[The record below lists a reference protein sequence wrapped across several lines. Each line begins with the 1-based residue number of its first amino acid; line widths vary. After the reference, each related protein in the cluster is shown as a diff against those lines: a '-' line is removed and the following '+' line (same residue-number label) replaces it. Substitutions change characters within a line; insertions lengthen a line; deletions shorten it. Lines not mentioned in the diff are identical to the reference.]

1 MAAVTTGT
9 EWLFDA
15 HGCPPERLRD
25 AAALRGLLDS
35 IVARLALT
43 VVGDPLWHTFGG
55 EGGVTG
61 LYLLSES
68 HLTVHTYP
76 EHGCDLSSAGWSRK
90 HFTRSASS
98 CASSR
103 EAKHERADRGADE
116 RALPRVSKRRLA
128 RLGDDL
134 CDCLRALPVRA

>member
-25 AAALRGLLDS
+25 AAALRGLLDT
-35 IVARLALT
+35 IVTRLALT
-43 VVGDPLWHTFGG
+43 VVGAPLWHTFGG

-76 EHGCDLSSAGWSRK
+76 EHGFAALNLSCCRPGLRPELSGLVTEALHAERVIVREL
-90 HFTRSASS
+90 TR
-98 CASSR
+98 
-103 EAKHERADRGADE
+103 
-116 RALPRVSKRRLA
+116 
-128 RLGDDL
+128 GD
-134 CDCLRALPVRA
+134 A